1 LRTRA
6 SALLFAGFLAAVA
19 RAAPALASDV
29 GPVAAVAT
37 IRHDLPLLLAAQFEY
52 FDVRT
57 KPTVDWVVTDGHD
70 AVATWRAAERRGIVN
85 LRLHS
90 GRWWWRAA
98 AVKTTDNSEAPWTR
112 MRTPGIDLED
122 CDSLTFPDPP
132 SANSLL
138 ADGFIGKAMARE
150 VSSRLPATHTPNIA
164 GGATCNPDDQYLV
177 STTGGSEATFI
188 HHEEY
193 LPSWFNWIGR
203 TEADRGVETAGIPDP
218 LYSFSL
224 TARRDNGE
232 SGMQRLVHS
241 TLKLFFDELLPT
253 PPPTLAFSRN
263 LTIDVWFP
271 YVLAKQDHYAL
282 SISNVTPEI
291 AGVPG
296 TLNNN
301 VLHFVLPAFTLQWGD
316 VARGEIDGALVE
328 PSSTPAPCL
337 PTQYAFPLKAGL
349 FTLFISSGI
358 YERQTDVKP
367 EFSEFAFY
375 DTTNPSPLFKL
386 AEGGGSY
393 DLKNFAKT
401 CMNGRYAWRADD
413 GPSGTVIMGEPGSL
427 VAVSWSDLSGDRLS
441 RARAIISSMNVN
453 FGTEC

>member
-1 LRTRA
+1 MASLEACKIQRTPEKLRTRA
-6 SALLFAGFLAAVA
+6 SALFYVGLLAAVA
-19 RAAPALASDV
+19 RAAPALTSDV

-37 IRHDLPLLLAAQFEY
+37 IRHDLPLLLAAQLEY

-70 AVATWRAAERRGIVN
+70 AVATWHAAERRGIVN

-98 AVKTTDNSEAPWTR
+98 AVRTADNSEAPWTR

-122 CDSLTFPDPP
+122 CDGLTFPDPP

-150 VSSRLPATHTPNIA
+150 VSSRLPAIHTSNIA
-164 GGATCNPDDQYLV
+164 GGSTCNPNDQYLV

-203 TEADRGVETAGIPDP
+203 TEADRGVETGGSPDP

-232 SGMQRLVHS
+232 SGMQKLVHS
-241 TLKLFFDELLPT
+241 TLKPLFAEFLPT

-263 LTIDVWFP
+263 STIDVWLP

-282 SISNVTPEI
+282 SISNVGPDI
-291 AGVPG
+291 VGVPG
-296 TLNNN
+296 TLKNN
-301 VLHFVLPAFTLQWGD
+301 VLHFVLPAFTLHWGD
-316 VARGEIDGALVE
+316 VAEGVVDAANLSESNAT
-328 PSSTPAPCL
+328 PSAAPNK
-337 PTQYAFPLKAGL
+337 F
-349 FTLFISSGI
+349 
-358 YERQTDVKP
+358 R
-367 EFSEFAFY
+367 
-375 DTTNPSPLFKL
+375 
-386 AEGGGSY
+386 
-393 DLKNFAKT
+393 
-401 CMNGRYAWRADD
+401 
-413 GPSGTVIMGEPGSL
+413 
-427 VAVSWSDLSGDRLS
+427 
-441 RARAIISSMNVN
+441 
-453 FGTEC
+453 